1 MYLRCLFFYVF
12 RHCEGDH
19 ESAFCPFLERFK
31 GFYAP
36 MTAGGHRPFARNAQ
50 PPPGKIARPDRLFPV
65 ITKALAYLTEAAGLK
80 GVKANA

>member
-1 MYLRCLFFYVF
+1 
-12 RHCEGDH
+12 
-19 ESAFCPFLERFK
+19 
-31 GFYAP
+31 